1 MTRLQATLTCLLLT
15 SGWLCASPAH
25 AKLMYHL
32 KDLGTLATPPYDLSY
47 GLAINNQGLVVGMT
61 NVSATPRTLDHAF
74 VTDNGTLLDLGS
86 LKNSISSTATAIN
99 NAGVIAG
106 YSATQSGYEHA
117 FVKDADATMLDLGT
131 LGGNTSKAN
140 GINDNGQITGSSEI
154 PLSSYYKHAFLT
166 TINGGMT
173 DLGHLG
179 GDFSEGLA
187 INASG
192 QVTGESYTADG
203 KLHAFITDA
212 DGLNMRDL
220 NVPSYRSSGR
230 GINAS
235 GQVVGR
241 AELADGSEHAFVTDA
256 DAQNPRILE
265 LPNGIEGY
273 ASAINDDGIIT
284 GSVSEGSFVSDAQG
298 KLRLI
303 SSLLISEDSSPNCR
317 VSETKA
323 INNFGQIT
331 GFCTF
336 ANYNYHAFLLTPE
349 EVAEPRIAAE
359 KSHGDAIKLSESQK
373 DTVKCDKAK
382 SCNQVTTG
390 SYSLTLKLSADTLE
404 NNLIDLGKL
413 NGFTPFTVSIGNYA
427 FSGTLNSADPDK
439 KAKTPTA
446 LPATWSDS
454 HSVCSKYDQG
464 GGCTK
469 SKTVVDGSVT
479 ISSDKK
485 HGLTVTLKGKKS
497 LVDGEDVGQ
506 QLLASACQASTP
518 GKSNLTDSAEISID
532 EWPIPLPLK
541 ISCNLRQSAKT
552 VAGSAGSPFA
562 LNNISIKAELT
573 TAP

>member
-1 MTRLQATLTCLLLT
+1 MDKTTPALTLLLLAAGLLNT
-15 SGWLCASPAH
+15 GSAS
-25 AKLMYHL
+25 AKTMYRL

-47 GLAINNQGLVVGMT
+47 GLAVNNQGLVVGMT

-74 VTDNGTLLDLGS
+74 VTDNDTLLDLGS
-86 LKNSISSTATAIN
+86 LDNSISSTATAIN

-106 YSATQSGYEHA
+106 YSGTQSGYEHA
-117 FVKDADATMLDLGT
+117 FVKDADGTMLDLGT
-131 LGGNTSKAN
+131 LGGNSSQAN
-140 GINDNGQITGSSEI
+140 GINDKGQITGSSEFN
-154 PLSSYYKHAFLT
+154 PSSYYTHAFLK

-179 GDFSEGLA
+179 GDNSEGLA

-192 QVTGESYTADG
+192 QVTGQSYTADG

-220 NVPSYRSSGR
+220 NVPSYRSSGF

-241 AELADGSEHAFVTDA
+241 AELADGSVHAFVTDA
-256 DAQNPRILE
+256 DAQNPRLLE

-284 GSVSEGSFVSDAQG
+284 GSVSEDSFVSDAQG
-298 KLRLI
+298 NIRLI

-331 GFCTF
+331 GSCTF

-413 NGFTPFTVSIGNYA
+413 NSFTPFTVSIGSYA
-427 FSGTLNSADPDK
+427 FSGTFNSATPDK
-439 KAKTPTA
+439 KAQTPTA

-454 HSVCSKYDQG
+454 HSVCSKYAQG

-469 SKTVVDGSVT
+469 SKTVVDGSVK

-497 LVDGEDVGQ
+497 TADGNDFGQ
-506 QLLASACQASTP
+506 QVFASLCQSRAP
-518 GKSNLTDSAEISID
+518 GQSEGLETAEISID
-532 EWPIPLPLK
+532 DWPIPLPLK
-541 ISCNLRQSAKT
+541 VACNLKQSAKT
-552 VAGSAGSPFA
+552 VVGSADGPFA